1 MSARIGMGLIGSIT
15 LGVALSGCQP
25 TKTVAQPQNQL
36 APITTLTVLEPSK
49 PAGTPKSF
57 ADRYQHAPTESDNS
71 LLGFVYQNRTLAVI
85 KDGEILNI
93 RFESDSSEA
102 DEFAAYS
109 FRPSNSMLGQTS
121 ESRYGGFAVSEVG
134 EYAGIVYFYDTIGL
148 NSTEKLLSMYLG
160 QTHFSVDGQYSF
172 IREGDSPTVRVGPES
187 SLTKLSKGSTV
198 SSSMRNTYCRGSFGR
213 IILESDG
220 TQIDGVTLKPI
231 KFPTEL
237 ATSLTPIWID
247 EGHLLAMKSGKCVDY
262 GRFPN
267 VPVISA
273 KNEAFEYSPWWGE
286 LGPDK
291 QNLKISSIF
300 RGGPTYRIL
309 SKQPISIHWQFYG
322 LRALIVYTGDH
333 ETAEIYDLDA
343 GKLALTIK
351 FGNGDIVLF
360 TPDYKY
366 WGDEELAAKLGLKK
380 ENSKRD
386 EVMKVVDHLFQKSLK
401 SEDDLRMEIYDAIEK
416 QKKNPEK

>member
-1 MSARIGMGLIGSIT
+1 MGLIGSIT

-25 TKTVAQPQNQL
+25 TNTVAQPQIGL

-49 PAGTPKSF
+49 QVGTPKSF
-57 ADRYQHAPTESDNS
+57 AERYQHAPTLTDHS
-71 LLGFVYQNRTLAVI
+71 LLSFAYQRKTLVI
-85 KDGEILNI
+85 VFENEIIEISGE
-93 RFESDSSEA
+93 DYASEN
-102 DEFAAYS
+102 DKFAPAF
-109 FRPSNSMLGQTS
+109 FRPSNSILGMTS
-121 ESRYGGFAVSEVG
+121 ENRAGGFAVSEVG
-134 EYAGIVYFYDTIGL
+134 EYSGLVYFYDLEGLKSTVTAPTIL
-148 NSTEKLLSMYLG
+148 YSRIY
-160 QTHFSVDGQYSF
+160 FSDDGQYSF
-172 IREGDSPTVRVGPES
+172 IQTGDDPTIRIDPDQKV
-187 SLTKLSKGSTV
+187 TTLSKEFPLA
-198 SSSMRNTYCRGSFGR
+198 RDWRQNYCPGSFGR
-213 IILESDG
+213 IILETDG
-220 TQIDGVTLKPI
+220 RQIDGVTLKPI
-231 KFPTEL
+231 KFPSEL
-237 ATSLTPIWID
+237 TTTLTPIWID
-247 EGHLLAMKSGKCVDY
+247 EGHLLAMKEGKCVDF

-291 QNLKISSIF
+291 QSLKISSIF

-333 ETAEIYDLDA
+333 ETAEIYDLDT

-360 TPDYKY
+360 TPDHEY
-366 WGDEELAAKLGLKK
+366 WGDEEFAATLGLKQEDLK
-380 ENSKRD
+380 KD

-401 SEDDLRMEIYDAIEK
+401 SEDDLRIEIDEALEK
-416 QKKNPEK
+416 K